1 MSDSNSRP
9 RPITLTKL
17 EDTDYYQLWCTTAK
31 STFDLHNALHIVL
44 GTEPRSASAEDD
56 ETVLVNWDQRHK
68 LAKEALLSALKPA
81 QLLRVSRLETAF
93 EIWKRLEDEYGQ
105 ISDLKRAQLD
115 AKLRS
120 LRKADNKTMK
130 VHIDEFESIRQK
142 IEFHSAEP
150 MSAKDVN
157 VAFLISLGDS
167 DTWKNYR
174 NANLYRTVNMRT
186 VDLIAEVS
194 LIDDSSTPTVSSPT
208 LPSSFEGSEARAL
221 TTSFSYQGRS
231 QRGGFRGSY
240 RGNYRGGRG
249 GNNNR
254 GGRHLRPPF
263 NADGYCEG
271 CQKRGHQVEEYP
283 TKCNYCK
290 EHGHLI
296 DNCFKLKWVNEQ
308 RFSKRDDNGEN
319 GNGNMDMQYT
329 PSFQRPG

>member
-1 MSDSNSRP
+1 MSRP

-31 STFDLHNALHIVL
+31 STFDLHNALGIVL
-44 GTEPRSASAEDD
+44 GTEPQPPADDDEDD
-56 ETVLVNWDQRHK
+56 EAVLVDWEQRHK

-81 QLLRVSRLETAF
+81 QLLRVSRLETAS
-93 EIWKRLEDEYGQ
+93 EIWKRLDDEYGQ

-120 LRKADNKTMK
+120 LRKTTNKTMK
-130 VHIDEFESIRQK
+130 EHIDEFESIRQQ

-150 MSAKDVN
+150 MSAKDIN

-167 DTWKNYR
+167 ETWKNYR
-174 NANLYRTVNMRT
+174 NANLHRTVNMRT

-194 LIDDSSTPTVSSPT
+194 IIDDSSTSSSTP
-208 LPSSFEGSEARAL
+208 SFEGTDAQAL

-240 RGNYRGGRG
+240 RGNYRGSRG
-249 GNNNR
+249 GNSNR

-263 NADGYCEG
+263 NPDGYCEG
-271 CQKRGHQVEEYP
+271 CQKRGHPVEECP
-283 TKCNYCK
+283 IKCNYCK
-290 EHGHLI
+290 ERGHLI
-296 DNCFKLKWVNEQ
+296 DNCYKLKWVNEQ
-308 RFSKRDDNGEN
+308 RFSKRDGENDNGA
-319 GNGNMDMQYT
+319 MDAQYT